1 MSSQQQQVILQTDI
15 SRQRGLFVERCCW
28 DPGCLLGDRQF
39 EPPAAATTNMA
50 PFAAKGWGV
59 LVAQSTAAQTGRDP
73 EWTHHGAHRARPAL
87 WVSFPL
93 PTQASPIRLGPV
105 RRVAQS
111 SAAVGL
117 ATDALTGVGYP
128 SWRGC
133 RTVPATGRAG
143 GDLRGARWSCC
154 ARWGPSPRFCV
165 YALCLVALAFPS
177 PLVLDLLRLIR
188 AAAGRGLSSR

>member
-1 MSSQQQQVILQTDI
+1 
-15 SRQRGLFVERCCW
+15 
-28 DPGCLLGDRQF
+28 
-39 EPPAAATTNMA
+39 MA

-87 WVSFPL
+87 WISLPP

-117 ATDALTGVGYP
+117 ATDATTGVGYP
-128 SWRGC
+128 SWSER
-133 RTVPATGRAG
+133 RTVPVRGGAG
-143 GDLRGARWSCC
+143 GDLRGARWRCC

-165 YALCLVALAFPS
+165 CALCLVALAFPS
-177 PLVLDLLRLIR
+177 PLVLDLLRLIW
-188 AAAGRGLSSR
+188 AAAEAAGAPQDRYHGASPTVAQDNLSRWEKFYPYG